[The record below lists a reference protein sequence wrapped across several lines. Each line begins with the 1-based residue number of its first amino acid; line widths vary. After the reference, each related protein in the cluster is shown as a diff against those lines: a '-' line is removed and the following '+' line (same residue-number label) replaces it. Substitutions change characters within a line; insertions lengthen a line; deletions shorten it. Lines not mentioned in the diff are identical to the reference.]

1 MSNKLV
7 IIVLS
12 VCLVFIIILG
22 AGLFVMFSKLSSLDE
37 AVNPKV
43 EDEVEQAA
51 EGAVAEGL
59 GPRYSLQPFIVNL
72 ADEGGNRFM
81 RVTMDLELQN
91 ALITEELVQRLPQI
105 RDSILMI
112 LPTRRVVDIQSTE
125 GKVTLRDEI
134 LATINGLL
142 KTGSVENIYF
152 TEFVIQ

>member
-12 VCLVFIIILG
+12 VCMVFIIIMG
-22 AGLFVMFSKLSSLDE
+22 AGLFVMYSKLSSLDE
-37 AVNPKV
+37 VVNPQI
-43 EDEVEQAA
+43 EDESEQAA
-51 EGAVAEGL
+51 EGAKAQGL
-59 GPRYSLQPFIVNL
+59 GPIFSLEPFIVNL
-72 ADEGGNRFM
+72 ADEGGKRFI
-81 RVTMDLELQN
+81 RVTMDLECQN
-91 ALITEELVQRLPQI
+91 DAITDEMTQRLPQI

-112 LPTRRVVDIQSTE
+112 LPTKSVVNLQSTE
-125 GKVTLRDEI
+125 GKVTLRDEV

>member
-22 AGLFVMFSKLSSLDE
+22 AGLFIMYSKLSSLDE
-37 AVNPKV
+37 VVNPQI
-43 EDEVEQAA
+43 EDESEQAA
-51 EGAVAEGL
+51 EGVEVQGL
-59 GPRYSLQPFIVNL
+59 GPIYSLQPFIVNL
-72 ADEGGNRFM
+72 ADEGGKRFI
-81 RVTMDLELQN
+81 RITMDLELQN
-91 ALITEELVQRLPQI
+91 NALTEEMAQRLPQI

-134 LATINGLL
+134 LKTVNGLL
-142 KTGSVENIYF
+142 KSGSVANIYF